1 MKFTRFNR
9 LAISVFLSVL
19 AFSNAQAA
27 DHTPLLPLA
36 TCQDSWMDWD
46 KSSPKVEDFKKM
58 FSADFKQK
66 GRGASF
72 EPNKPVSILGYA
84 INEVYPESIG
94 MGVGFSVL
102 VDAEFDTIKASL
114 EKQVGKPIAKCS
126 KERDSRSCEYTFAE
140 KKTLL
145 LMEGGRGKNAKTL
158 FGCYYFYAK

>member
-1 MKFTRFNR
+1 
-9 LAISVFLSVL
+9 
-19 AFSNAQAA
+19 
-27 DHTPLLPLA
+27 
-36 TCQDSWMDWD
+36 
-46 KSSPKVEDFKKM
+46 M
-58 FSADFKQK
+58 FSADFKRK

-114 EKQVGKPIAKCS
+114 EKQVGKPITKCS

>member
-1 MKFTRFNR
+1 MKFTHFIR
-9 LAISVFLSVL
+9 LANSIFLSVL
-19 AFSNAQAA
+19 AFSDAQAA
-27 DHTPLLPLA
+27 DDTLLLPLA
-36 TCQDSWMDWD
+36 TCQESWMDWD
-46 KSSPKVEDFKKM
+46 KSSAKVEGFNKM

-72 EPNKPVSILGYA
+72 EPNKPTSILGHG

-102 VDAEFDTIKASL
+102 VDAEFDKVKASL
-114 EKQVGKPIAKCS
+114 ETQIGKPIGKCS
-126 KERDSRSCEYTFAE
+126 KEGDSRSCEYTFAE